1 MEPGEE
7 IGDKLILAMKVIGSG
22 ERNELSEMA
31 LIAVISGFN
40 T

>member
-7 IGDKLILAMKVIGSG
+7 IGAKFIPALDVIGCG

-31 LIAVISGFN
+31 VITVISGFN